1 MNVHV
6 LMTESMSSIS
16 QLSAGARPVVVLDD
30 LDECGYD
37 AMLARLLGSVL
48 HLDKLPRNI
57 MILVGARPE
66 PEIRNA

>member
-1 MNVHV
+1 MNV
-6 LMTESMSSIS
+6 LMTEPMSSIS
-16 QLSAGARPVVVLDD
+16 QLSAWARPVVVLDG

-48 HLDKLPRNI
+48 HIDKLPRNI
-57 MILVGARPE
+57 VILVGARPE